1 MVGINKVNKKG
12 ASYQYKLTVLEEH
25 IDALNHVNNVVYVQW
40 VNDIAEKHWSI
51 LTNEAINKKYFWV
64 LLKHE
69 IDYLGQAVLGDE
81 LTIKTQVGKTSGV
94 KSIRYVEIYKEDKL
108 IIKSQTTW
116 CLIDASTLKPSRI
129 QKDILNTLNN
139 LD

>member
-1 MVGINKVNKKG
+1 MNKKG
-12 ASYQYKLTVLEEH
+12 ASYQHKLTVFKEH
-25 IDALNHVNNVVYVQW
+25 IDVLNHVNNVVYVQW

-69 IDYLGQAVLGDE
+69 IDYLGQAILGDE
-81 LTIKTQVGKTSGV
+81 LTIKTQVGETSGV
-94 KSIRYVEIYKEDKL
+94 KSIRYVEIYKDKKL

-116 CLIDASTLKPSRI
+116 CLIDVNTLKPTRI
-129 QKDILNTLNN
+129 QKDILDTLNN
-139 LD
+139 SD

>member
-94 KSIRYVEIYKEDKL
+94 KSIRYVEIYKKDKL